1 MCAAVE
7 ALRRS
12 GGGFV
17 VVEDGRVVAEVPLP
31 LAGLMSFRSC
41 EELSVLIERFNEAA
55 RERGVRPEV
64 SPPIIA
70 MTGLALAVIPA
81 VRITDRHPLFDVE
94 SQDPLPPL
102 QKGRGLSARVPAGAG
117 RKGC

>member
-64 SPPIIA
+64 STPIIA
-70 MTGLALAVIPA
+70 MTGLALAVIPE
-81 VRITDRHPLFDVE
+81 VRITDRHALVDVE
-94 SQDPLPPL
+94 SQEQLPLFPY
-102 QKGRGLSARVPAGAG
+102 GLGIRALIGSAHV
-117 RKGC
+117 

>member
-41 EELSVLIERFNEAA
+41 EELSVLIESFNEAA

-64 SPPIIA
+64 STPSLA
-70 MTGLALAVIPA
+70 MTGLALAVIPEG
-81 VRITDRHPLFDVE
+81 RIPDRHPLFAVV
-94 SQDPLPPL
+94 SKGPLPPF
-102 QKGRGLSARVPAGAG
+102 PE
-117 RKGC
+117 